1 MVREQRAQH
10 AVLLGEALTAVPS
23 VDDDRRRVRL
33 LRRHVTPAERDPATP
48 TRPLQRLV
56 AANVLRGPLP
66 AGGGRR
72 SRSPRPSLFAGLLV
86 CSRPI
91 APVRPLRKGRSQAR
105 RRSAFEDDVDV
116 ALCLLP
122 SADATT
128 APELHGR
135 LSRAASGGRGRS
147 VACRLLELLHH
158 HCFTPSS
165 AQARARARTRCRS
178 IPWGPGGGQGSQ
190 GKKAPAFFFL
200 NRPHAWRACYIVH
213 SVVPLF
219 LRKTGLPTEG
229 LPTSL

>member
-33 LRRHVTPAERDPATP
+33 LRRHVTPAERDPAAP
-48 TRPLQRLV
+48 ARPLQRLV
-56 AANVLRGPLP
+56 AADVLGGPLP

-72 SRSPRPSLFAGLLV
+72 STSPRPSLVAGLLV
-86 CSRPI
+86 CSGPI

-116 ALCLLP
+116 ALLP
-122 SADATT
+122 STDATT
-128 APELHGR
+128 SPELHGR
-135 LSRAASGGRGRS
+135 RSRATSGGRGRS

-165 AQARARARTRCRS
+165 AQARAHAGVS
-178 IPWGPGGGQGSQ
+178 IPWARGQGSQ
-190 GKKAPAFFFL
+190 
-200 NRPHAWRACYIVH
+200 R
-213 SVVPLF
+213 S
-219 LRKTGLPTEG
+219 
-229 LPTSL
+229 

>member
-10 AVLLGEALTAVPS
+10 AVLLGEALAAVPS

-33 LRRHVTPAERDPATP
+33 LRRHVTPAERDPAAP
-48 TRPLQRLV
+48 ARPLQRLV
-56 AANVLRGPLP
+56 AADVLGGPLP

-72 SRSPRPSLFAGLLV
+72 SRPPRPSLFAGLLV

-116 ALCLLP
+116 ALLP
-122 SADATT
+122 SADAIT

-135 LSRAASGGRGRS
+135 RSRAASGGRGHS

-165 AQARARARTRCRS
+165 ATVRSSRARTPCVS
-178 IPWGPGGGQGSQ
+178 TVSVGHGAQGSQ
-190 GKKAPAFFFL
+190 RIRTKRLTNKQ
-200 NRPHAWRACYIVH
+200 N
-213 SVVPLF
+213 
-219 LRKTGLPTEG
+219 LPK
-229 LPTSL
+229 